1 MTGKYEQQIGRLG
14 PLSQRETV
22 GTDAVERVD
31 RNHVGDARAPTRHI
45 PRWPTVLDAFFRIVV
60 AAGLA
65 IDAYVHADLAGTY
78 AETGGTINEG
88 ILFRVETVVASVAAL
103 AVLVT
108 GRRLAYLF
116 AFVVAASA
124 LALMLVARYVQLAP
138 FGPFPDLS
146 DPVWFPEKLL
156 AAYAEGAAAL
166 AALGGFLLHGVRGRA
181 SRRSA

>member
-1 MTGKYEQQIGRLG
+1 MNTMTFF
-14 PLSQRETV
+14 
-22 GTDAVERVD
+22 
-31 RNHVGDARAPTRHI
+31 
-45 PRWPTVLDAFFRIVV
+45 RWPVALDALMRLVV

-65 IDAYVHADLAGTY
+65 IDAFVHADLADTY

-88 ILFRVETVVASVAAL
+88 VLFRAEAVVASVAAL
-103 AVLVT
+103 AVLLT

-124 LALMLVARYVQLAP
+124 LALMLVARYVQLRA

-146 DPVWFPEKLL
+146 DPVWFPEKLR

-166 AALGGFLLHGVRGRA
+166 AALVGFLNATASRGVRVIGR
-181 SRRSA
+181 R